1 MAPGKLAFLFNY
13 WGPTSWKFWLGSGCS
28 ASSPKEIAL
37 DYMTTDQR
45 RERREKNSKRGL
57 NKKD

>member
-1 MAPGKLAFLFNY
+1 MNDRKVQFYCFDGRIWECMAP
-13 WGPTSWKFWLGSGCS
+13 
-28 ASSPKEIAL
+28 AL